1 MIVGWRVWF
10 VDSDHTRVFS
20 MSSDT
25 YHWGELPDDGC
36 LGVVLFESTLKPDG
50 CYTKQPLAGYDWYF
64 KAGEVYGCD
73 NSNRLYDAESDI
85 AKRYPNAHII
95 RGMWTTHDFH
105 LRVQNEI
112 REAQL
117 CP

>member
-1 MIVGWRVWF
+1 MIIGWKAWF
-10 VDSDHTRVFS
+10 VGESQTNLITYE
-20 MSSDT
+20 SSDT
-25 YHWGELPDDGC
+25 SWDELPADGC
-36 LGVVLFESTLKPDG
+36 LGVVLFESTLRPDG

-64 KAGEVYGCD
+64 KAGDVYGCD
-73 NSNRLYDAESDI
+73 NSNRLYEAESDI